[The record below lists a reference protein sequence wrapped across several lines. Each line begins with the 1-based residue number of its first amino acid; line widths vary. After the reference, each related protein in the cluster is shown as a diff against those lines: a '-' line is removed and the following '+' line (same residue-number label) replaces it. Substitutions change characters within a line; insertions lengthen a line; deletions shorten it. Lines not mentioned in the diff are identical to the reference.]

1 MIYGCFNKLEL
12 TQCYPFN
19 NVPRTHLH
27 SDMFPGKRAKGLE
40 SQPPLP
46 ELPGEDGGHSLSVC
60 QSLGEKQGAGE
71 EWLTWPTA
79 LDCHQGPGSQDK
91 YSHWT
96 AEETEAYGNVVRGL
110 RLHS

>member
-1 MIYGCFNKLEL
+1 MGIWKGQGMETRQMI
-12 TQCYPFN
+12 
-19 NVPRTHLH
+19 
-27 SDMFPGKRAKGLE
+27 
-40 SQPPLP
+40 
-46 ELPGEDGGHSLSVC
+46 SVC